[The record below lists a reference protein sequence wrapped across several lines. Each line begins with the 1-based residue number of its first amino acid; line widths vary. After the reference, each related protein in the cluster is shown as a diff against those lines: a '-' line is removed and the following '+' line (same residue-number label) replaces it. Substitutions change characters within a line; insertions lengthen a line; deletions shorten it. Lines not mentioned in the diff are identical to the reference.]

1 MRHKTADLD
10 GPVHYLDFGG
20 TGRPL
25 LMVHGLGG
33 SALNW
38 MAVGPEIA
46 KSYHAFALD
55 LAGFGQT
62 PLFRRSAAVGANA
75 ELVHSFIEKVIG
87 EPVVIMGHSMGGHIS
102 ILEAADH
109 KSSVNAMIL
118 IGPAVIPAVHVRRP
132 EPALLGTIAALSIP
146 GLAEILLDRRVRELG
161 PEGLV
166 MRTLALV
173 CADPSR
179 VPPEVIEA
187 NIQLT
192 RERDK
197 LGRQNARAFLQASR
211 SLGLRMADPR
221 FWSRVA
227 NVQAPTLVIHGSLDR
242 LIPLAAA
249 KELVRRRPDW
259 TLEVLEGVGHVPMME
274 TPESF
279 MSALSAWSPYRIAR
293 EPGVPANSRPSLVV
307 RGVKSAAIS

>member
-20 TGRPL
+20 TGSPL

-38 MAVGPEIA
+38 MAIGPEVA
-46 KSYHAFALD
+46 NRYHTFAID

-87 EPVVIMGHSMGGHIS
+87 EAVVLMGNSMGGHIS
-102 ILEAADH
+102 ILEAAAQP
-109 KSSVNAMIL
+109 SWVSAMIL
-118 IGPAVIPAVHVRRP
+118 VDPAIPGVHVRRP
-132 EPALLGTIAALSIP
+132 EPAFLGTMAALSIP
-146 GLAEILLDRRVRELG
+146 GLAETLLDRRARELG

-166 MRTLALV
+166 MQTLALV

-179 VPPEVIEA
+179 VPPEVVEA
-187 NIQLT
+187 HIRLT
-192 RERDK
+192 LERDK

-211 SLGLRMADPR
+211 SIGLRMADPR

-227 NVQAPTLVIHGSLDR
+227 KVQAPTLVIHGSLDR
-242 LIPLAAA
+242 LIPVAAA
-249 KELVRRRPDW
+249 RELARRRPDW
-259 TLEVLEGVGHVPMME
+259 ALEVLEGVGHVPMME
-274 TPESF
+274 TPELF
-279 MSALSAWSPYRIAR
+279 MNALSAWSADRIPR
-293 EPGVPANSRPSLVV
+293 EP
-307 RGVKSAAIS
+307 AAA

>member
-20 TGRPL
+20 TGKPL

-46 KSYHAFALD
+46 TSYHAFAID

-87 EPVVIMGHSMGGHIS
+87 EPVVIMGNSMGGHIS
-102 ILEAADH
+102 ILEAALHPSWVD
-109 KSSVNAMIL
+109 AMIL
-118 IGPAVIPAVHVRRP
+118 VDPAIPGVHVRRP
-132 EPALLGTIAALSIP
+132 EPALLGTMAALSIP
-146 GLAEILLDRRVRELG
+146 GLAEILLDRRARLLG

-166 MRTLALV
+166 KQTLAIV

-179 VPPEVIEA
+179 VAPEVVEA
-187 NIQLT
+187 HNRLT
-192 RERDK
+192 SERDK
-197 LGRQNARAFLQASR
+197 LGRQNGRAFLQASR
-211 SLGLRMADPR
+211 SIGLRMADPR

-227 NVQAPTLVIHGSLDR
+227 KVQNPTLVIHGSLDR
-242 LIPLAAA
+242 LIPLASA
-249 KELVRRRPDW
+249 KELARRRPDW
-259 TLEVLEGVGHVPMME
+259 TLEILEGVGHVPMME
-274 TPESF
+274 TPDEF
-279 MSALSAWSPYRIAR
+279 MSALNAWSPYRIAG
-293 EPGVPANSRPSLVV
+293 EHEQ
-307 RGVKSAAIS
+307 SAAS

>member
-1 MRHKTADLD
+1 VRHKTADLD

-20 TGRPL
+20 TGKPL

-46 KSYHAFALD
+46 TSYHAFAID

-75 ELVHSFIEKVIG
+75 ELVQSFIEKVIG
-87 EPVVIMGHSMGGHIS
+87 EPVVIMGNSMGGHIS
-102 ILEAADH
+102 ILEAAQHPSWVD
-109 KSSVNAMIL
+109 AMIL
-118 IGPAVIPAVHVRRP
+118 VDPAIPGVHVRRP
-132 EPALLGTIAALSIP
+132 EPALLGTMAALSVP
-146 GLAEILLDRRVRELG
+146 GLAEILLDRRARLLG

-166 MRTLALV
+166 TQTLAIV

-179 VPPEVIEA
+179 VAPEVVEA
-187 NIQLT
+187 HNRLT

-197 LGRQNARAFLQASR
+197 LGRQNGRAFLQASR
-211 SLGLRMADPR
+211 SIGLRMADPR

-227 NVQAPTLVIHGSLDR
+227 KVESPTLVIHGSLDR
-242 LIPLAAA
+242 LIPVAAA
-249 KELVRRRPDW
+249 RDLARRRPDW
-259 TLEVLEGVGHVPMME
+259 TLEILQGVGHVPMME
-274 TPESF
+274 APDEF
-279 MSALSAWSPYRIAR
+279 MSALNAWSPYRIAG
-293 EPGVPANSRPSLVV
+293 EQAE
-307 RGVKSAAIS
+307 SAAS